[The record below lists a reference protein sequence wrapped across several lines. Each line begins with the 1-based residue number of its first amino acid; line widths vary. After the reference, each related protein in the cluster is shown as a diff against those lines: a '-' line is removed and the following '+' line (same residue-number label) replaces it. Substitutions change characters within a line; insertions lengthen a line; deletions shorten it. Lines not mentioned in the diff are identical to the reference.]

1 MQPSRSLIHRLNRYS
16 RSSGLTNN
24 QLALLIGMQPTN
36 LKNLSHVSYW
46 DKRTH
51 EKLVRF
57 LNKAEGRQPMDEASR
72 RKFYQFA
79 YWIMW
84 CLFWFVLLTS

>member
-1 MQPSRSLIHRLNRYS
+1 MLPDRSLLRRLKRYS
-16 RSSGLTNN
+16 GSSGLTAH
-24 QLALLIGMQPTN
+24 QIAN
-36 LKNLSHVSYW
+36 LVGVQHRTIKWLPHAHYW